1 MKKRIAILPIVVLL
15 CIASCGVKKN
25 AGIAEKQDL
34 LQIQGHVISQ
44 DFVKIIMFCFHSM

>member
-44 DFVKIIMFCFHSM
+44 DIVKIIMFCFHSM